1 MDSLNLYV
9 CTIPCINSF
18 PKISQ
23 PQTVAYPPTPL
34 ALVMLI
40 VSEAKM
46 GQEGEEEVHNKH
58 IQNRR

>member
-1 MDSLNLYV
+1 MHYSVHQFLSENLA
-9 CTIPCINSF
+9 TSGRLP
-18 PKISQ
+18 
-23 PQTVAYPPTPL
+23 PL